1 MVHLEMMAAL
11 LDALPAGAMLVLLGD
26 KDQLASVEAGAVL
39 GDLCHDAQA
48 GGYDAAT
55 RAYALAASGE
65 AIPPQ
70 LQGSAGALAQQT
82 VMLRHSRRFSGPI
95 GQLALAINAGD
106 VARAE
111 QVLRDGGDAVHWIE
125 NAQQQHVL
133 QLASAGY
140 RPYLEMIDEIEGKQ
154 EGAGHDG
161 WVRRVLQ
168 SFESFRL
175 LCAVREG
182 EWGVGGLNPAI
193 EQRLESAR
201 LIRRR
206 GDWYVGRPVMVTRND
221 YGTRVFN
228 GDIGLTL
235 ADPARPDSLRV
246 YFLEGD
252 VVRSVLA
259 TRLRHVETA
268 YAMTVHKS
276 QGSEFAHTVLVLP
289 KAGGAM
295 LARELVYTGIT
306 RASRQF
312 TLVSPASAVL
322 AEAVKRKTQRASGL
336 RQMLEG

>member
-1 MVHLEMMAAL
+1 
-11 LDALPAGAMLVLLGD
+11 
-26 KDQLASVEAGAVL
+26 
-39 GDLCHDAQA
+39 
-48 GGYDAAT
+48 
-55 RAYALAASGE
+55 
-65 AIPPQ
+65 
-70 LQGSAGALAQQT
+70 

-95 GQLALAINAGD
+95 GQLALAVNAGD

-111 QVLRDGGDAVHWIE
+111 EVLRAGDDAVRWIE
-125 NAQQQHVL
+125 HAQQEHVL
-133 QLASAGY
+133 VLAGAGY
-140 RPYLEMIDEIEGKQ
+140 RPYLELIAA
-154 EGAGHDG
+154 GASPGASHDA
-161 WVRRVLQ
+161 WVRSVLQ

-182 EWGVGGLNPAI
+182 EWGVGGLNTAI
-193 EQRLESAR
+193 EHRLESAR
-201 LIRRR
+201 LVRRR
-206 GDWYVGRPVMVTRND
+206 GEWYVGRPVMVTRND

-246 YFLEGD
+246 WFLEGD
-252 VVRSVLA
+252 EVRSVLA

-322 AEAVKRKTQRASGL
+322 AEAIGRKTQRASGL
-336 RQMLEG
+336 RTMLEG